1 MSKTDGYLLM
11 RRPLSEPAPLPVLPE
26 GCELVPLAAADAG
39 HIHSLLQFS
48 YAPGYGSV
56 RPDALEWWEALVSDS
71 EFDRN
76 LAFVVKSG
84 ERVIGFCLVWTS
96 SFIKDIVV
104 DGSYRRRGIGSALLP
119 VLIERCTA
127 AGFRQMIAVIGDSA
141 NAASIGLHA
150 KFGFREV
157 GTLRS
162 IGFKHGRWVDSV
174 LMQRALGDG
183 DRTTPP

>member
-1 MSKTDGYLLM
+1 MSKTDGFLLM
-11 RRPLSEPAPLPVLPE
+11 RRSLAEPAPLPVLPE
-26 GCELVPLAAADAG
+26 GCELVPMSAADAG

-56 RPDALEWWEALVSDS
+56 RPVALEWWEALISDS

-104 DGSYRRRGIGSALLP
+104 DGSYRRRGIGSALLS
-119 VLIERCTA
+119 LAIEAMRKRGA
-127 AGFRQMIAVIGDSA
+127 QEIALKVDMYNA
-141 NAASIGLHA
+141 NAQRLYAE
-150 KFGFREV
+150 FGF
-157 GTLRS
+157 
-162 IGFKHGRWVDSV
+162 
-174 LMQRALGDG
+174 
-183 DRTTPP
+183 TTD

>member
-11 RRPLSEPAPLPVLPE
+11 RRSLAEPAPPATLPE

-56 RPDALEWWEALVSDS
+56 RPDALDWWEALITDS

-84 ERVIGFCLVWTS
+84 ERVVGFCIVWTS

-104 DGSYRRRGIGSALLP
+104 DGSYRRRGIGSVLLSRSIEAMRQRGAQEIALK
-119 VLIERCTA
+119 VD
-127 AGFRQMIAVIGDSA
+127 MYNA
-141 NAASIGLHA
+141 NAQRLYAE
-150 KFGFREV
+150 FGFS
-157 GTLRS
+157 T
-162 IGFKHGRWVDSV
+162 D
-174 LMQRALGDG
+174 
-183 DRTTPP
+183 

>member
-1 MSKTDGYLLM
+1 MSKTDGFLLM
-11 RRPLSEPAPLPVLPE
+11 RRSLAEAAPPAALPE

-56 RPDALEWWEALVSDS
+56 RPDALEWWEGLISDH

-84 ERVIGFCLVWTS
+84 ERVIGFCVVWTS

-104 DGSYRRRGIGSALLP
+104 DGSYRRRGVGSALLS
-119 VLIERCTA
+119 LAIEAMRKRGA
-127 AGFRQMIAVIGDSA
+127 QEIALKVDMYNA
-141 NAASIGLHA
+141 NAQRLYAQ
-150 KFGFREV
+150 FGF
-157 GTLRS
+157 
-162 IGFKHGRWVDSV
+162 
-174 LMQRALGDG
+174 
-183 DRTTPP
+183 TTD